1 MSKES
6 ITLSYKQLGA
16 IILILINVILVG
28 PGGWTLKHLWD
39 ETQKFRTETKDQIDD
54 LQNQLNQ
61 LQVDLSGK
69 YVTRQTFSDYR
80 EQMGETIRHLD
91 GKITP

>member
-16 IILILINVILVG
+16 IALVLVNIILVG
-28 PGGWTLKHLWD
+28 PGGWVLNHIWS
-39 ETQKFRTETKDQIDD
+39 ETKKFRTDTELQIND
-54 LQNQLNQ
+54 LQKELNQ
-61 LQVDLSGK
+61 LHVDLSEK
-69 YVTRQTFSDYR
+69 YVTRKSFSDYR

-91 GKITP
+91 SKITP